1 MEPFPIDPHTIAG
14 ADWPDI
20 EALVRFLW
28 MIAIFNVVLAFCML
42 LAHAVV
48 PSLINTVQIPRGLR
62 SIRPFLTIGALVA
75 FAGTTFA
82 LLSWVGTLDVIYDIY
97 PKRLI

>member
-1 MEPFPIDPHTIAG
+1 MDPFSDPRTITG
-14 ADWPDI
+14 ADWPGI
-20 EALVRFLW
+20 ESLVRFLW
-28 MIAIFNVVLAFCML
+28 IVAIFNVVLAFSML

-48 PSLINTVQIPRGLR
+48 PSLIATVQIPRGLR

-82 LLSWVGTLDVIYDIY
+82 LLSWAGGLGVIYSIY
-97 PKRLI
+97 EKRLI

>member
-1 MEPFPIDPHTIAG
+1 MEPFPDPRTITG
-14 ADWPDI
+14 ADWPGI

-28 MIAIFNVVLAFCML
+28 MVAILNVVLAFSML

-48 PSLINTVQIPRGLR
+48 PSFIATRQIPRVLR
-62 SIRPFLTIGALVA
+62 SIRPFLTVGALVA

-82 LLSWVGTLDVIYDIY
+82 LLSWAGTLGVIYDIY